1 MTPPCGVPVSVGEK
15 KPTSTTPAFS
25 QRRNVVVNTGN
36 LASNGAMVNVV
47 EGFDNLLPLSTTH
60 SLTPQRS

>member
-25 QRRNVVVNTGN
+25 HWRNVVVNTGN
-36 LASNGAMVNVV
+36 LANSGPWSILELFLNK
-47 EGFDNLLPLSTTH
+47 D
-60 SLTPQRS
+60 

>member
-1 MTPPCGVPVSVGEK
+1 LRILNSLLQHCHEAV
-15 KPTSTTPAFS
+15 
-25 QRRNVVVNTGN
+25 
-36 LASNGAMVNVV
+36 MVDVV